1 MSCKTGEYKK
11 ANDYY
16 KEKVLSG
23 NTDIQYSVY
32 KGPNFKEKFEYNPIN
47 SKLSHNSSS
56 SSSPSSLLEDNF
68 KNNKN
73 LSTEVNIKLENT
85 TITTTSDPTVWG
97 PSFWFMLH
105 NGASK
110 YPIEASNLR
119 KERMK
124 GFILGIPT
132 MVPCE
137 GCISHAIPYLE
148 ASKPHL
154 DDIVKGRDSLFKFFV
169 DFHNDVNK
177 RLHKRE
183 YTYDEAYQMYKKGV
197 TVKRTVFV

>member
-1 MSCKTGEYKK
+1 MSCRNGEYKK

-16 KEKVLSG
+16 KESLLSNIKG
-23 NTDIQYSVY
+23 IQYSVY
-32 KGPNFKEKFEYNPIN
+32 QGPNTKELFEYTPIN
-47 SKLSHNSSS
+47 SKQNISNSNT
-56 SSSPSSLLEDNF
+56 E
-68 KNNKN
+68 NKN
-73 LSTEVNIKLENT
+73 EDEDSQLNMKMENT
-85 TITTTSDPTVWG
+85 VVTTTSDPTVWG

-110 YPIEASNLR
+110 YPIEASNHR

-148 ASKPHL
+148 ASKSRL
-154 DDIVKGRDSLFKFFV
+154 DEIVKGRDSLFKFFV

-177 RLHKRE
+177 RLHKKQ
-183 YTYDEAYQMYKKGV
+183 YTYDEVHKMYQTGV
-197 TVKRTVFV
+197 TVKRTVLI

>member
-1 MSCKTGEYKK
+1 MSCRNGEYKK

-16 KEKVLSG
+16 REKIASDQ
-23 NTDIQYSVY
+23 NDIQYSVY
-32 KGPNFKEKFEYNPIN
+32 QGPNITEKFEHTPVKSNPVNTLSSQLEHNFQNDKNPDTKIN
-47 SKLSHNSSS
+47 M
-56 SSSPSSLLEDNF
+56 
-68 KNNKN
+68 
-73 LSTEVNIKLENT
+73 KLENT
-85 TITTTSDPTVWG
+85 TTTTTSDPTVWG

-110 YPIEASNLR
+110 YPIEASNHR

-148 ASKPHL
+148 ATKPQL
-154 DDIVKGRDSLFKFFV
+154 DEIVKGRDSLFKFFV

-177 RLHKRE
+177 RLHKKQ
-183 YTYDEAYQMYKKGV
+183 YSYDEAYQMYKKGV

>member
-1 MSCKTGEYKK
+1 MSRKNGNYKK

-16 KEKVLSG
+16 KEKIASKQ
-23 NTDIQYSVY
+23 DYIQYSVY
-32 KGPNFKEKFEYNPIN
+32 EGPNIREKIQHTPIKSKPVTNFSSHIEHNQNDKNPDTQIN
-47 SKLSHNSSS
+47 MEL
-56 SSSPSSLLEDNF
+56 
-68 KNNKN
+68 KN
-73 LSTEVNIKLENT
+73 T
-85 TITTTSDPTVWG
+85 TTTSDPKVWG

-110 YPIEASNLR
+110 YPVEASNLR

-177 RLHKRE
+177 RLHKKQ
-183 YTYDEAYQMYKKGV
+183 YTYDEVYKMYEKGV
-197 TVKRTVFV
+197 SFKQPIMV

>member
-1 MSCKTGEYKK
+1 MSYRNGGYKK

-16 KEKVLSG
+16 REKIESDQ
-23 NTDIQYSVY
+23 NDIQYSVY
-32 KGPNFKEKFEYNPIN
+32 QGPNITEKFERTHVKSKPVNKISSELEHNFQNDKNPDTQIN
-47 SKLSHNSSS
+47 M
-56 SSSPSSLLEDNF
+56 
-68 KNNKN
+68 
-73 LSTEVNIKLENT
+73 KLENIT
-85 TITTTSDPTVWG
+85 TTTTSDPIVWG

-110 YPIEASNLR
+110 YPIEASNHR

-132 MVPCE
+132 MVPCQ

-148 ASKPHL
+148 ATKPQL

-177 RLHKRE
+177 RLNKKQ
-183 YTYDEAYQMYKKGV
+183 YSYDEAYQMYKKGV
-197 TVKRTVFV
+197 TFKRTIFV

>member
-1 MSCKTGEYKK
+1 MSCRTGEYKK
-11 ANDYY
+11 SNEYY
-16 KEKVLSG
+16 KEKLLSG

-32 KGPNFKEKFEYNPIN
+32 KGPNFKENFKYTPVN
-47 SKLSHNSSS
+47 SNSSHNY
-56 SSSPSSLLEDNF
+56 SSPSSHLEDNF
-68 KNNKN
+68 KNTKN

-110 YPIEASNLR
+110 YPVEASNLR

-148 ASKPHL
+148 AAKPHL
-154 DDIVKGRDSLFKFFV
+154 DNIVKGRDNLFKFFV
-169 DFHNDVNK
+169 DFHNNVNK
-177 RLHKRE
+177 RLHKKQ
-183 YTYDEAYQMYKKGV
+183 YSYDEVYQMYKKGV
-197 TVKRTVFV
+197 SIKKTVLF

>member
-1 MSCKTGEYKK
+1 MFYKTGEYKK

-16 KEKVLSG
+16 KEKVLLG

-32 KGPNFKEKFEYNPIN
+32 KGPNFKEKFEYTPIN
-47 SKLSHNSSS
+47 SKSSHNSSS
-56 SSSPSSLLEDNF
+56 YSSNLEDNF

-73 LSTEVNIKLENT
+73 LSTDVNMKLENIT
-85 TITTTSDPTVWG
+85 TTTTSDPTVWG

-148 ASKPHL
+148 AYKPHL

-183 YTYDEAYQMYKKGV
+183 YTYDEVYQMYKKGV

>member
-1 MSCKTGEYKK
+1 MSCRYDEYKK

-16 KEKVLSG
+16 RESILSDIK
-23 NTDIQYSVY
+23 DIQYSVY
-32 KGPNFKEKFEYNPIN
+32 KGPDITEQFEHTPVKSKPRIRSNSELENNFQQNKGEENKIN
-47 SKLSHNSSS
+47 MKM
-56 SSSPSSLLEDNF
+56 
-68 KNNKN
+68 
-73 LSTEVNIKLENT
+73 ENT
-85 TITTTSDPTVWG
+85 TLTTTSDPTVWG

-110 YPIEASNLR
+110 YPIEASNHR

-148 ASKPHL
+148 ASKSKL
-154 DDIVKGRDSLFKFFV
+154 DTIVKGRDSLFKFFV
-169 DFHNDVNK
+169 DFHNNVNK

-183 YTYDEAYQMYKKGV
+183 YTYDEAYQMYQKGV

>member
-1 MSCKTGEYKK
+1 MSCRTGEYKK

-16 KEKVLSG
+16 REKIASDQ
-23 NTDIQYSVY
+23 NDIQYSVY
-32 KGPNFKEKFEYNPIN
+32 QGPNFTGFEHTPVKSKPVN
-47 SKLSHNSSS
+47 KLSSQLEHNFQN
-56 SSSPSSLLEDNF
+56 D
-68 KNNKN
+68 KNPGTQINM
-73 LSTEVNIKLENT
+73 KLENT
-85 TITTTSDPTVWG
+85 TTTTTSDPTVWG

-110 YPIEASNLR
+110 YPIEASNHR

-148 ASKPHL
+148 ATKPQL

-177 RLHKRE
+177 RLHKKQ
-183 YTYDEAYQMYKKGV
+183 YSYDEAYQMYKKGV